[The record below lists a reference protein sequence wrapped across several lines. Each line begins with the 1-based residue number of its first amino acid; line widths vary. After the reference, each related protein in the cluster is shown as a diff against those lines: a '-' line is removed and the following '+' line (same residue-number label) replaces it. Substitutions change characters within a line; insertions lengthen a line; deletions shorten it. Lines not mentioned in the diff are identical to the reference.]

1 MLTTNQTPYEIY
13 ALGNW
18 ATTNS
23 TTEAQT
29 TLPTP
34 EPPVQLAKV
43 ELVKTIEFDKSLV
56 DVELLT
62 QFAFDVPMPECI
74 MQNEKQ
80 DKVLEDGS
88 IKKGGYFT
96 TVKWNDGT
104 YTTVKAS
111 EGDESERSVYIA
123 FCAALAKKL
132 YGTNAAVHRI
142 VTRHTEEYINAQKQ
156 KEKEENRA
164 KERAAEQAAH
174 ERALLKEAKRLR
186 LKAEAKRY
194 NIAHAYDKE

>member
-1 MLTTNQTPYEIY
+1 MLTNNQTPYGSCC
-13 ALGNW
+13 LGNW
-18 ATTNS
+18 ATNS
-23 TTEAQT
+23 TAEAQI

-34 EPPVQLAKV
+34 EPPVSPV
-43 ELVKTIEFDKSLV
+43 VKTIKFDSSLF
-56 DVELLT
+56 DFNDELFTTLYV
-62 QFAFDVPMPECI
+62 FNAPMPECI

>member
-18 ATTNS
+18 ETTNS
-23 TTEAQT
+23 TAEAQI

-34 EPPVQLAKV
+34 EPPVSPV
-43 ELVKTIEFDKSLV
+43 VKTIKFDSSLL
-56 DVELLT
+56 DFNDELFTTLYVFNT
-62 QFAFDVPMPECI
+62 PMPECI

>member
-1 MLTTNQTPYEIY
+1 MLTTNQTPYESCC
-13 ALGNW
+13 LGNL
-18 ATTNS
+18 ATNS
-23 TTEAQT
+23 TAEAQI

-34 EPPVQLAKV
+34 EPPISPV
-43 ELVKTIEFDKSLV
+43 VKTIKFDSSLF
-56 DVELLT
+56 DFNDELFTTLYV
-62 QFAFDVPMPECI
+62 FNAPMPECI